1 MREETIIRRLQKQDP
16 EGLKAFALHYN
27 PLMRYI
33 ITPILPDPREQEEC
47 LSDLHLRIWEQIH
60 TYDSNKG
67 SFTAWLTILTRNA
80 ALNRAKVL
88 QRLPQSEE
96 LSPHLPDGS
105 ETPEE
110 ALLRKERQQ
119 ALTRAVGRLPKR
131 DQVLFF
137 RKYYYYQS
145 TAQIAAELGLSERAV
160 EGRLYRLKQRLRKLL
175 GGDIL

>member
-1 MREETIIRRLQKQDP
+1 MREEEIIRRLRKQDA
-16 EGLKAFALHYN
+16 EGLKAFTLHYS

-33 ITPILPDPREQEEC
+33 IAPILPDPREQEEC
-47 LSDLHLRIWEQIH
+47 LADLHLRIWEQIH

-67 SFTAWLTILTRNA
+67 SFTAWLTVLTRNA
-80 ALNRAKVL
+80 ALNRAKTL
-88 QRLPQSEE
+88 QRQPESEE

-119 ALTRAVGRLPKR
+119 ALARAVGRLSER
-131 DQVLFF
+131 DQILFF

-145 TAQIAAELGLSERAV
+145 TAQIAAETGLSERAV
-160 EGRLYRLKQRLRKLL
+160 EGRLYRLRQRLRTLL